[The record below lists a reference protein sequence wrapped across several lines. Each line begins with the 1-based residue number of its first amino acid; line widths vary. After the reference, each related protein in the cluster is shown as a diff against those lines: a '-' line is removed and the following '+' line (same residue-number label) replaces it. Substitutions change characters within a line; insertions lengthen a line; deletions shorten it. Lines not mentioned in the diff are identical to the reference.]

1 MTNEE
6 LCALAKQGDKQAANQ
21 LWEQCR
27 KLIAMVFNRMM
38 ITPSI
43 ADRAA
48 AAGVT
53 SEDLNQ
59 EGYFAVLQAIEKYN
73 PAAGVKF
80 TTYLTF
86 HLQSALFS
94 AVGLRTVKGKRDP
107 LTSATRLDAPLFNDN
122 GEEIDQYATI
132 EDTGAAADMLALEE
146 ADYIERRHN
155 DLEASIATL
164 NSEEAQVVRHV
175 YYYDMSFT
183 DTARCM
189 GKTIGQVRRLEER
202 GRRGLR
208 SYKSIGRL
216 KKYYN
221 DILSRHTYNG
231 TGFFSWKYSG
241 SVEEKAIE
249 RMEQSSLLHI
259 A

>member
-27 KLIAMVFNRMM
+27 KLIAMVFKHMLINPAM
-38 ITPSI
+38 

-53 SEDLNQ
+53 LEDLEQ
-59 EGYFAVLQAIEKYN
+59 EGYFAVLHAIEKYD
-73 PAAGVKF
+73 PAAGMKF
-80 TTYLTF
+80 TSFLNYPLKTMF
-86 HLQSALFS
+86 FSAL
-94 AVGLRTVKGKRDP
+94 GLRTVKGKCEP
-107 LTSATRLDAPLFNDN
+107 LTTAARLDAPLFNDN

-132 EDTGAAADMLALEE
+132 EDTGAAADMLSLEE

-164 NSEEAQVVRHV
+164 PSEEAQVVRHV
-175 YYYDMSFT
+175 YYHDMSFT

-216 KKYYN
+216 RKYYN
-221 DILSRHTYNG
+221 DILSRHTYSG
-231 TGFFSWKYSG
+231 TSFSSWKYSG

-249 RMEQSSLLHI
+249 RMEQSNLLHI

>member
-27 KLIAMVFNRMM
+27 KLIAMVFKHMLINPAM
-38 ITPSI
+38 

-53 SEDLNQ
+53 LEDLEQ

-73 PAAGVKF
+73 PAAGMKF
-80 TTYLTF
+80 TSFLHYPLKTMF
-86 HLQSALFS
+86 FS
-94 AVGLRTVKGKRDP
+94 VLGLRTVKDKCEP
-107 LTSATRLDAPLFNDN
+107 LTTAARLDAPLFNDN
-122 GEEIDQYATI
+122 GEEIDQWATI
-132 EDTGAAADMLALEE
+132 EDAGSAADMIALEE

-164 NSEEAQVVRHV
+164 PSEEAQVVRHV
-175 YYYDMSFT
+175 YYHDMSFT

-216 KKYYN
+216 KKYYD
-221 DILSRHTYNG
+221 DILSRHTYSG
-231 TGFFSWKYSG
+231 TSFSSWKYSG

-249 RMEQSSLLHI
+249 RMEQSNLLHI